1 MNQKMSLLSN
11 KYLILELIKIE
22 FTQNYKRSF
31 IGIGWMLF
39 LPILQSIV
47 WIFLQKSGLLNPGEL
62 KVNYIA
68 YVLIGTL
75 LWQLYNQSYD
85 VLGNCINTSI
95 KTFTQGFIPVFYI
108 VTAKYTLILARFFIS
123 GAINI
128 FLIYLFS
135 EASLNIP
142 LFLLSII
149 PFMLFC
155 FTMGVFMSM
164 IEVVNTDVYILGKE
178 FNKFLLFLTPIIY
191 SPKFDSTIIQNIIE
205 YNPLS
210 YFISIPRDLLLSNP
224 NNFSMNIF
232 YVLTGIVI
240 VLFIVNL
247 FVYNKRVSILIEKLI
262 E

>member
-1 MNQKMSLLSN
+1 MNVLIN

-31 IGIGWMLF
+31 VGLGWMLF
-39 LPILQSIV
+39 LPIIQSFV

-108 VTAKYTLILARFFIS
+108 IAAKYTLIIARFAIS

-128 FLIYLFS
+128 LLIYIFT
-135 EASLNIP
+135 EGSLNI
-142 LFLLSII
+142 LWFVISII

-155 FTMGVFMSM
+155 FTMGIFMSM
-164 IEVVNTDVYILGKE
+164 MEVVNTDLYILGKE

-191 SPKFDSTIIQNIIE
+191 SPKFNSSIIQTIIE

-210 YFISIPRDLLLSNP
+210 YFIAIPRDLLLSNP

-232 YVLTGIVI
+232 YLLTGIVV
-240 VLFIVNL
+240 VLFILNL
-247 FVYNKRVSILIEKLI
+247 LVYNKRVSILIEKLI

>member
-1 MNQKMSLLSN
+1 MNFISN

-31 IGIGWMLF
+31 IGVSWMLF
-39 LPILQSIV
+39 LPIIQSIV
-47 WIFLQKSGLLNPGEL
+47 WIFLQRSGLLNPGEL
-62 KVNYIA
+62 KVNYIS

-95 KTFTQGFIPVFYI
+95 KTFSQGFIPVFYI
-108 VTAKYTLILARFFIS
+108 VIAKFSLIIARFIIA
-123 GAINI
+123 AIIN
-128 FLIYLFS
+128 FLIIFYFTD
-135 EASLNIP
+135 ASLNIP
-142 LFLLSII
+142 LFIVLLI
-149 PFMLFC
+149 PFILFC
-155 FTMGVFMSM
+155 FTMGIFMSM

-191 SPKFDSTIIQNIIE
+191 SPKFDSAIIQSIIE

-210 YFISIPRDLLLSNP
+210 YFIGIPRDLLFSDQSS
-224 NNFSMNIF
+224 FSMTTF
-232 YVLTGIVI
+232 YILTALVFILLI
-240 VLFIVNL
+240 IILFI
-247 FVYNKRVSILIEKLI
+247 YNKRVSILIEKVI